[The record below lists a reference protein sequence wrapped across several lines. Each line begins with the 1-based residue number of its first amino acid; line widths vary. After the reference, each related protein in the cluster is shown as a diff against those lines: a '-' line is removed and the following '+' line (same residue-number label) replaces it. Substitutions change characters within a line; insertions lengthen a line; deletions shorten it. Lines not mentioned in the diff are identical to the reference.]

1 MLLMLLL
8 LLGVVLLFGLGLTAH
23 VLWIVAAIALV
34 LWILG
39 LMFRPRRRSW
49 LRRGPW

>member
-1 MLLMLLL
+1 MLLL

-23 VLWIVAAIALV
+23 VLWIVAAIVLV

-39 LMFRPRRRSW
+39 LMFRPRRLGW
-49 LRRGPW
+49 LRHRPW